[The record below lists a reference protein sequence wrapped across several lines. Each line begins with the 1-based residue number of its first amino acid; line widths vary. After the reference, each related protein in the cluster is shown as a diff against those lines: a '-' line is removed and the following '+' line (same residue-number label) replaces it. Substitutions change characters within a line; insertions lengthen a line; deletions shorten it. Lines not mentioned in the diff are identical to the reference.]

1 MRAPHSSMAS
11 VVVVVDLLDYFRFVQ
26 GLTWDFVA
34 SSEEPPVVRFVEAST
49 VLPTAT
55 ASRGCK
61 AFDYAQISAAID
73 APSTLHLRSHPG
85 ILLCMLLFYGSVRL

>member
-1 MRAPHSSMAS
+1 MAS

-61 AFDYAQISAAID
+61 AS
-73 APSTLHLRSHPG
+73 G
-85 ILLCMLLFYGSVRL
+85 MLVSITTTFRIQGA